1 MADGAPREV
10 QRRHSVFREYL
21 EALIVAAIF
30 LGFSN
35 TFIVKTFYIPSGSM
49 EDTLLVGDHLF
60 VNRYI
65 FGPRPTG
72 PERTLLPGRDVRR
85 GDIVIFRSPE
95 APELDLVKRC
105 IGLPGDE
112 IRVVDKELY
121 LNGQQVDDESYTQTI
136 ASRRDRRLVSF
147 GPEKVPSDHLF
158 CMGDNRDE
166 SHDSRFFGPVPMAH
180 VKGRAVMVYWSF
192 GGGTSDGQWR
202 GWGSK
207 LRQVGNTALGF
218 VTKTRWNRTF
228 KIIR

>member
-1 MADGAPREV
+1 MTNGNAQEAP
-10 QRRHSVFREYL
+10 RRHSVFREYL

-49 EDTLLVGDHLF
+49 EETLLVGDHLF

-72 PERTLLPGRDVRR
+72 IERGLLPGREVRR

-121 LNGQQVDDESYTQTI
+121 VNGEQIDDDSYTQTI
-136 ASRRDRRLVSF
+136 DTRRDRRLVSF
-147 GPEKVPSDHLF
+147 GPETVPTDHLF

-192 GGGTSDGQWR
+192 GGGTPDGQWR
-202 GWGSK
+202 GWGAK
-207 LRQVGNTALGF
+207 LRQIGNTALGF
-218 VTKTRWNRTF
+218 VTKTRWSRTF